1 MPDPA
6 PVVVPTPAVP
16 VTAQYPWMLPV
27 FGIAVEGVFI
37 AGMVM
42 AYRLEDAT
50 LFNVAL
56 GAAIGQAQMVVS
68 YFYGSSAGSAKKDDA
83 LAVSAVEK
91 DKLLAN
97 SVPVPMVTTTV
108 VDPGPPP
115 TATTTTQPATEAAV
129 AEINRDAD
137 EKKETKL

>member
-1 MPDPA
+1 MPDPT

-16 VTAQYPWMLPV
+16 VTAQYPWMLPA
-27 FGIAVEGVFI
+27 FGVAVEGVFI
-37 AGMVM
+37 AGMAM
-42 AYRLEDAT
+42 AYRLQDAT

-97 SVPVPMVTTTV
+97 SVPVPTITTTT

-115 TATTTTQPATEAAV
+115 TATTTTQPAAPQIKTEGP
-129 AEINRDAD
+129 
-137 EKKETKL
+137 KL